1 MPEKFHLPFFKL
13 QLSQLNS
20 AVNSDSEEWTV
31 KLDSGKEIHCFMV
44 WLQGKVD
51 FISSDREN
59 LQISDGRGSKV
70 RLLQLSGTPGKIL
83 LTCNIIIKQYN
94 FQEVLSG

>member
-70 RLLQLSGTPGKIL
+70 RLLQLSGTPGM
-83 LTCNIIIKQYN
+83 
-94 FQEVLSG
+94 